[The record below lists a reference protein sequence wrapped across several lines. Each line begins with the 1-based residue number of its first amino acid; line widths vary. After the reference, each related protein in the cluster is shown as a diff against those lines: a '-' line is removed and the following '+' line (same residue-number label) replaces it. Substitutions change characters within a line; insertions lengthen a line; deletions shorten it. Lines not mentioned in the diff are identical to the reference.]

1 MSDNLELLEEQ
12 FSYDQWRVLLNE
24 INYYFVPSISTK
36 TDLDI
41 YAAKLASNANT
52 LLMMEG
58 NTRLGILVYYANSES
73 KDFAFITLFLV
84 WPQYVKNKIGK
95 DLMISFIKQ
104 MKDKGI
110 STISLEVHSN
120 NIKAI
125 EFYTKNNFILDKK
138 SYETI
143 FFKLNL

>member
-104 MKDKGI
+104 MKELGI
-110 STISLEVHSN
+110 KKIELEVHSE
-120 NIKAI
+120 NIKAL
-125 EFYTKNNFILDKK
+125 EFYYKNNFILDKIT
-138 SYETI
+138 ETTS
-143 FFKLNL
+143 FLKMSF